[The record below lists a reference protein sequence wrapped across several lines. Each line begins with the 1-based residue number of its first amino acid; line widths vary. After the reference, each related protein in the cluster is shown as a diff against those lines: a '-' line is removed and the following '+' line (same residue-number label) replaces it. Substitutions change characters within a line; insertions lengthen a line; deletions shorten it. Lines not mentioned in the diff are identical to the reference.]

1 MNRELQAFWAWRGW
15 LETVAETLGLLGSDR
30 PLQSLRLNVSVEDT
44 IQQQEHADLFYRL
57 TLRSASKRAWSMSI
71 YDVAPYNWAMLL
83 TDSGFDVAK
92 GLEKLKG
99 DCLIV
104 KKALRLKGD
113 PDCQHRQARNVGQI
127 QGSNFSPTE

>member
-71 YDVAPYNWAMLL
+71 YDVAPYNWLRGRCQRAGKTERRLPHREE
-83 TDSGFDVAK
+83 GFAPER
-92 GLEKLKG
+92 GP
-99 DCLIV
+99 
-104 KKALRLKGD
+104 RL
-113 PDCQHRQARNVGQI
+113 PTQT
-127 QGSNFSPTE
+127 GSECWSNSRKSFFPNGIS